1 VTGTAVLVTGLT
13 LALGV
18 LTWVFS
24 ALQFQ
29 ADMGLLL
36 AFMLFFNMVGALL
49 LLPAIARLL
58 FPSGR
63 GPKVASEPVEPGGL
77 VFGQRRI
84 WRLYVTRPLNPA
96 ILWSTMAGIF
106 PLGFTAR

>member
-18 LTWVFS
+18 LTWIFS

-58 FPSGR
+58 FPAGR
-63 GPKVASEPVEPGGL
+63 GPKVASEPIREAV
-77 VFGQRRI
+77 
-84 WRLYVTRPLNPA
+84 
-96 ILWSTMAGIF
+96 
-106 PLGFTAR
+106 